1 MYYFTA
7 DTITFT
13 EKNLTDRINT
23 VALKFDGLLSNYISI
38 RKEGI
43 VLDSATR
50 VEIED
55 AGMTKNLKVVFN
67 EPKLFNNLTGKEI
80 YVNGAKIDNSDATV

>member
-1 MYYFTA
+1 M
-7 DTITFT
+7 
-13 EKNLTDRINT
+13 NLTERINA

-50 VEIED
+50 MEIED

-67 EPKLFNNLTGKEI
+67 EPKLFNNLNGKEI
-80 YVNGAKIDNSDATV
+80 YVNGTKIDNSDATA